1 MKKIHIFIS
10 QHKYFYLLLLLI
22 PLQIWFQYLELTL
35 IPQYMTQTQFDR
47 KIPFIKE
54 FVIPYLTWFVFVP
67 YGVIYVGLHSKRDFY
82 KLFVFLFGGMAVAN
96 LMFTLFPNAQDL
108 RPVLHSTDPFSLLV
122 KGIYMIDP
130 PTNVCPSLHVIDSIA
145 ANTALQHSEAFSS
158 KKYGRAVSSSITV
171 LICLSTVLI
180 KQHAIFD
187 VICGIIVAAF
197 FYLALYRLPF
207 SHFRETYAQNSSIS
221 GRAT

>member
-82 KLFVFLFGGMAVAN
+82 KLFVFLFGGMAVAPIRF
-96 LMFTLFPNAQDL
+96 L
-108 RPVLHSTDPFSLLV
+108 
-122 KGIYMIDP
+122 
-130 PTNVCPSLHVIDSIA
+130 CW
-145 ANTALQHSEAFSS
+145 
-158 KKYGRAVSSSITV
+158 
-171 LICLSTVLI
+171 
-180 KQHAIFD
+180 
-187 VICGIIVAAF
+187 
-197 FYLALYRLPF
+197 
-207 SHFRETYAQNSSIS
+207 
-221 GRAT
+221 